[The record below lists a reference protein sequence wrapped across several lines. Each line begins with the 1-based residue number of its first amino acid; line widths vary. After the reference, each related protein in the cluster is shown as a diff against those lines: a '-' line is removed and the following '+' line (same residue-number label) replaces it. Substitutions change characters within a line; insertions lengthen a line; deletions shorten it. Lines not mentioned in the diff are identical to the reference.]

1 MYVLNNWAVELS
13 SNCAQRRLWKFMG
26 DLVAQPSVWTFD
38 LQNWTMYP
46 VCILSAHVVYS
57 TYQVACNI
65 FFPILVH
72 VVTKKTCRAQLCITD
87 LTTYVPGTCFLK
99 RRYIEYQ
106 ASPQETQ
113 SFSRAAL
120 DWSTLHWYSLYISQ
134 CTLYSTDV
142 AKAPAH
148 YFVSKLWSLWCCK
161 GEVKVYVGTFV
172 FQAGFPSL
180 LPMFRHPGSC
190 VQV

>member
-72 VVTKKTCRAQLCITD
+72 VVAKKHARRSCVLPTLLLMYLVHVFWSADTLNTRRAHKKPNLSRELLLIEAPCTDTACISPNVLYTAQMSLRLLRIISCRNCGAC
-87 LTTYVPGTCFLK
+87 
-99 RRYIEYQ
+99 
-106 ASPQETQ
+106 
-113 SFSRAAL
+113 
-120 DWSTLHWYSLYISQ
+120 
-134 CTLYSTDV
+134 DV
-142 AKAPAH
+142 AKARWR
-148 YFVSKLWSLWCCK
+148 F
-161 GEVKVYVGTFV
+161 
-172 FQAGFPSL
+172 
-180 LPMFRHPGSC
+180 M
-190 VQV
+190 